1 MFLHVRNMEMKIQA
15 ILILVATLAISSE
28 ACTWTF
34 HGSCYNVVLS
44 KKQFW
49 PAEQHCKD
57 VFGGHLIAITSE
69 LENDVMQAR
78 LIELDLNY
86 RKYYFFNSTNFYD
99 ESDFPLQRTQLP
111 FGLAVP
117 STAIVTFGL
126 QERDG
131 LILIGHLEHPIQMA
145 ILLIQYGILLLGS
158 IGVGSGTMF

>member
-1 MFLHVRNMEMKIQA
+1 MFLHDRNIEMKIQA

-57 VFGGHLIAITSE
+57 VYDGHLIAITSE

-86 RKYYFFNSTNFYD
+86 RKYYLFDLTNFYD
-99 ESDFPLQRTQLP
+99 ESHSPLQKIQLR
-111 FGLAVP
+111 FGLVVL
-117 STAIVTFGL
+117 STAILTFGP

-131 LILIGHLEHPIQMA
+131 LILIGHLEHPIQMVTQL
-145 ILLIQYGILLLGS
+145 ILYGILLLGS
-158 IGVGSGTMF
+158 IGVGSGMMF

>member
-1 MFLHVRNMEMKIQA
+1 MEMKITA

-34 HGSCYNVVLS
+34 HGSCYNVVLT

-57 VFGGHLIAITSE
+57 VYDGHLIAITSE

-86 RKYYFFNSTNFYD
+86 RKYYLFDLTNFYN
-99 ESDFPLQRTQLP
+99 ESHFPIQKIQLL

-117 STAIVTFGL
+117 STAILTFGL
-126 QERDG
+126 QEKDG
-131 LILIGHLEHPIQMA
+131 LILIGHLERLIRMVIQ
-145 ILLIQYGILLLGS
+145 LIQYGILLLGS
-158 IGVGSGTMF
+158 IGVGSGTMFQAP